1 MNFKKI
7 RLRHYF
13 ISGKQQQKKRY
24 VFDIDERKRHTKKK
38 HIIALKYFDM
48 TQK

>member
-1 MNFKKI
+1 MN
-7 RLRHYF
+7 LM
-13 ISGKQQQKKRY
+13 SGKQQQKRY
-24 VFDIDERKRHTKKK
+24 VFDIDERKHKHTQKK

>member
-1 MNFKKI
+1 MN
-7 RLRHYF
+7 LM
-13 ISGKQQQKKRY
+13 SGKQQQERY
-24 VFDIDERKRHTKKK
+24 VFDIDERKHTHTRTKK